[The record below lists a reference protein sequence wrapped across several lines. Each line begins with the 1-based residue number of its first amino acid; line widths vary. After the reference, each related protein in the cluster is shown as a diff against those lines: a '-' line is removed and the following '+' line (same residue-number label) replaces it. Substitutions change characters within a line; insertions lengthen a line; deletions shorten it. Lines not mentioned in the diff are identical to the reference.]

1 MDRGRNS
8 SRVTSGG
15 WRESGLAATV
25 VLLAMAGAPAIAGGN
40 GGLIACDAARPDV
53 SSVSLED
60 LRYGIADTYAWATA
74 TVHVLM
80 RDQTVRSYSLNGRAD
95 PIAKPLPPNEQS
107 VAFAYP
113 GFACHI
119 QFPAIT
125 SVSNCHGGGRRRTCE
140 IGIRMFGKP
149 MSYAVSLTAQRMAV
163 REAALP

>member
-1 MDRGRNS
+1 MDGDRNLSRKVAGRLK
-8 SRVTSGG
+8 SGP
-15 WRESGLAATV
+15 AAMV
-25 VLLAMAGAPAIAGGN
+25 VLLAMGGAPAIAGGY

-53 SSVSLED
+53 SSVSLEN

-80 RDQTVRSYSLNGRAD
+80 RDQTVRLYSLNGRAD
-95 PIAKPLPPNEQS
+95 PIDKALPPNEQS

-125 SVSNCHGGGRRRTCE
+125 SVSNCRGGRRRTCE
-140 IGIRMFGKP
+140 IGIRMLGTP
-149 MSYAVSLTAQRMAV
+149 MSYTVSLTAQRMAV